1 MLNQIFVDAA
11 SNYKGEKTNE
21 DYKFYFDNGCENEVI
36 AFIYKNNFKLFH
48 NTASQY
54 IGIDKATLEDIILT
68 QIWKCLDNYDSN
80 KSKGKI
86 TTMICTYIR
95 NECRRYTEAN
105 NTNKTKINQGH
116 ISTLF
121 SEYDDPDRL
130 EQMGIDTEYN
140 LMETMEYLNQLD
152 LSENQRKFC
161 EIILDS
167 PSDIRMADVAREMGI
182 SRAGVLGIQKQLQNK
197 LQDLIA

>member
-1 MLNQIFVDAA
+1 MLNQLFVESAKE
-11 SNYKGEKTNE
+11 YKGNGTNE
-21 DYKFYFDNGCENEVI
+21 DYKEQFDNGNGDAVI
-36 AFIYKNNFKLFH
+36 AHIFANNYKLFKS
-48 NTASQY
+48 TASQY
-54 IGIDKATLEDIILT
+54 IGIDPAELENIILT
-68 QIWKCLDNYDSN
+68 QIWKCLDNYDSS

-105 NTNKTKINQGH
+105 NTNKCKINQAH

-140 LMETMEYLNQLD
+140 LMETKEYLNQLD

-161 EIILDS
+161 EIILDA
-167 PSDIRMADVAREMGI
+167 PSDIKLTDVAREMGI
-182 SRAGVLGIQKQLQNK
+182 SRAGVSGIQKQLQNK
-197 LQDLIA
+197 LQDLID

>member
-1 MLNQIFVDAA
+1 MLNQLFVESARE
-11 SNYKGEKTNE
+11 YKGNGSNE
-21 DYKFYFDNGCENEVI
+21 DYKQQFDNGNGDAVI
-36 AFIYKNNFKLFH
+36 AHIFANNYKLF
-48 NTASQY
+48 NSTASQY
-54 IGIDKATLEDIILT
+54 LGIDEATLEDIILT

-152 LSENQRKFC
+152 LSKNQRKFC